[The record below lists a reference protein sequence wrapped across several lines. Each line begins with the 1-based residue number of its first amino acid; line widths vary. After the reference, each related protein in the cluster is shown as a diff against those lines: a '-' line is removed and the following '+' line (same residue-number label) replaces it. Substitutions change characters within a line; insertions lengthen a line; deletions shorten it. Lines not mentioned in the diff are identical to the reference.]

1 MNSGHFWTAQSQKEL
16 LNNFDKKEATESV
29 HSFCVRWAEA
39 HGLSTEAVRNKLRAL
54 RRGEPIKDNV
64 PPEPKEE
71 SSYEQ
76 GDDYINIVCASK
88 RMRSKE
94 DVLKEFRIDLSAW
107 EVEKFKVKSSEGYR
121 KDRSVEWHVRDGKV
135 NVGDVSDSGKM
146 LVVPLYHIEVRLKRR
161 LAPSPEAIQE
171 NFEKLQSTYK
181 VPEYKFSNL
190 NLRDNMLE
198 VSIADLH
205 IGKLAWGKESG
216 EDYDSKIACQRFISA
231 VNDILSRTRNEK
243 FQKIILP
250 IGNDLLNSDTPSG
263 TTTKGTQLTNDS
275 RWQKLYFD
283 VVHILIQ
290 GIDLLSSI
298 APIESFW
305 IPGNH
310 DTMSSFYVASYLSAW
325 YKKSKIV
332 SVDVSPTPR
341 KYIEF
346 GKCLVGF
353 SHGAEDAKRIPQ
365 LMQVEA
371 REAWGRTYF
380 HEFHLGDLHHETVVE
395 NGGLIIRRL
404 SSLTSNDDWH
414 TDKGYVGAIH
424 KAQAFTWN
432 KERGLLG
439 IINSPVS

>member
-1 MNSGHFWTAQSQKEL
+1 MNNGGYWTEQEQKDLLSAYKNKSSGQSDNAFCSEWAQSH
-16 LNNFDKKEATESV
+16 DM
-29 HSFCVRWAEA
+29 
-39 HGLSTEAVRNKLRAL
+39 STEAVRNKLRAL
-54 RRGEPIKDNV
+54 KRGEPIKEKV
-64 PPEPKEE
+64 YTEPKEE

-76 GDDYINIVCASK
+76 GDDFINIVCASK

-94 DVLKEFRIDLSAW
+94 DVLKEFNIDLSVW
-107 EVEKFKVKSSEGYR
+107 EVDKYKVKTSEGYR
-121 KDRSVEWHVRDGKV
+121 KDRSVEWHVKNG
-135 NVGDVSDSGKM
+135 NVTQGDVSDSGKM
-146 LVVPLYHIEVRLKRR
+146 LVVPLYHIEVRLVRR
-161 LAPSPEAIQE
+161 LAPSPEAILADF
-171 NFEKLQSTYK
+171 NKLQNVYK
-181 VPEYKFSNL
+181 IPEFKYSDL
-190 NLRDNMLE
+190 NLRNNMLE
-198 VSIADLH
+198 ISLADLH

-216 EDYDSKIACQRFISA
+216 EDYDSKIARKRFIDA
-231 VNDILSRTRNEK
+231 INDILSRTTCEK

-275 RWQKLYFD
+275 RWQKLYYD

-290 GIDLLSSI
+290 GIDLLTSV
-298 APIESFW
+298 APVEAFW

-325 YKKSKIV
+325 YKKSKNVNI
-332 SVDVSPTPR
+332 DVSPTPR

-346 GKCLVGF
+346 GKCLIGF
-353 SHGAEDAKRIPQ
+353 SHGAEDSKRIPQ

-371 REAWGRTYF
+371 REAWGRTLY
-380 HEFHLGDLHHETVVE
+380 HEYHLGNLHHETVTE
-395 NGGLIIRRL
+395 NGGLIIRRM

-414 TDKGYVGAIH
+414 TDKGYVGSIH

-439 IINSPVS
+439 IINSPVI